1 MAAHAS
7 PLVLPLDEHNRALLA
22 RVHPPEWRN
31 PTPAPRYDL
40 VVLGGGTA
48 GLVSAAGAASLGA
61 RVALVERR
69 LLGGD
74 CLNVGCVPSKALLRS
89 ARAVGDARQAAVLGV
104 DVGTPRV
111 DFGATMKRMRERRAA
126 ISPND
131 SAQRLSTLGVDVF
144 FGEAHFTGPRSIRAD
159 GAQLQFRRAII
170 ATGGRPTAPPV
181 DGLAGVPYLTNETLF
196 WLTELPRRLLI
207 IGAGPIGCEMAQAF
221 ARFGSAV
228 TVLDVMPRILPR
240 EDPDAAAIVER
251 RLTADGIRFELWSRL
266 REARTRDGSVSV
278 RFERNRESAPGGGG
292 APPLME
298 VTADALLVAAGRAPN
313 VEELDLGAAGVEATE
328 QGVVVNDRL
337 QTSNRRIF
345 AAGDVCSQ
353 YKFTHAADAMARIAI
368 QNALFFG
375 RKRASALVI
384 PWTTYT
390 DPEVAHVGRYAH
402 DEPPDAAPRLE
413 TITVPLDDVDRALLD
428 EQAEGFVRVHHVRGR
443 LAGCTIVAA
452 HAGELI
458 AEACYAI
465 TRAGTLDDLSAT
477 IHPYPT
483 QAEALRK
490 AGDAY
495 RRTLLT
501 PSLRRWFDRYF
512 RLTRSW

>member
-1 MAAHAS
+1 MTAPDA
-7 PLVLPLDEHNRALLA
+7 LVLPLDEHNRALLD
-22 RVHPPEWRN
+22 RVHPPDWRN
-31 PTPAPRYDL
+31 PSPAAMYDL

-74 CLNVGCVPSKALLRS
+74 CLNVGCVPSKALLRT
-89 ARAVGDARQAAVLGV
+89 ARAAADARQAATLGV
-104 DVGTPRV
+104 DVGAPRV
-111 DFGATMKRMRERRAA
+111 DFGAAMTRMRARRAA

-131 SAQRLSTLGVDVF
+131 SAERLSKLGVDVF
-144 FGEAHFTGPRSIRAD
+144 FGQARFTGPRAIEAN
-159 GAQLQFRRAII
+159 GARLRFRRAII
-170 ATGGRPTAPPV
+170 ATGGRPTAPPI

-207 IGAGPIGCEMAQAF
+207 VGGGPIGCEMAQAF

-228 TVLDVMPRILPR
+228 TVLDVMPRIMPR

-251 RLTADGIRFELWSRL
+251 RLAADGVRFELGVTL
-266 REARTRDGSVSV
+266 REARMRDGAIWL
-278 RFERNRESAPGGGG
+278 RFERGLPAEALAKAG
-292 APPLME
+292 E
-298 VTADALLVAAGRAPN
+298 VSADALLIAAGRAPN
-313 VEELDLGAAGVEATE
+313 VEDLELAAAGIRTTA

-337 QTSNRRIF
+337 QTSNRRVF

-353 YKFTHAADAMARIAI
+353 YKFTHAADAMARVAL

-402 DEPPDAAPRLE
+402 DESNDGGPRLE
-413 TITVPLDDVDRALLD
+413 TITVPLADVDRAVLD
-428 EQAEGFVRVHHVRGR
+428 EQTDGFVRVHHMRGR
-443 LAGCTIVAA
+443 LAGCTIVAS

-458 AEACYAI
+458 AEACYAM
-465 TRAGTLDDLSAT
+465 THGGTLNDLSAT

-495 RRTLLT
+495 RRTRLT
-501 PSLRRWFDRYF
+501 PSLRRWFERYF